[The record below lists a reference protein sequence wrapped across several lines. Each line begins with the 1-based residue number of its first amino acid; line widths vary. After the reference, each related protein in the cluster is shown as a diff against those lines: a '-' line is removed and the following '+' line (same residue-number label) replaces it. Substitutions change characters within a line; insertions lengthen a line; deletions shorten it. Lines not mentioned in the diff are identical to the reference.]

1 MNKENENIK
10 LMPELRFAEFD
21 KDGEWRLETVDNLS
35 ETVTAGGTPST
46 IKDEYWGGNIRWMN
60 SGELNLK
67 IVREVEGR
75 ITDKGLKNSSTK
87 IIPVNCV
94 LIGLAGQGKTRG
106 TVATNKVEIC
116 TNQSIASIFPN
127 DEVFDS
133 SYLYHN
139 LDNRYN
145 ELRELSAGGQGRG
158 GLNLKII
165 KELKIPI
172 PPEITEQ
179 QKIAATLTSL
189 DHLIAAENEKLEALQ
204 AHKKGLLQQLFPAKG
219 EKMPRVRFGEFS
231 GEWEIRSIAKNIDML
246 SGIALKSKELTN
258 NKSGTPILRGIN
270 ITEGKIRHSQ
280 EMDKFYLGDTS
291 KIDRYIVEEN
301 DIVIGM
307 DGSKVGKNVA
317 LISKHDA
324 GSILIQRVARIRAV
338 DSDIKYLYQ
347 HFVSHGFRSY
357 VDMVN
362 TSSGIPHISA
372 KQIRDY
378 EIGFPPTIKEQQKIS
393 YCLSSLDNKIATQSE
408 EIEALSKHKKG
419 LMQQMFP

>member
-1 MNKENENIK
+1 MQRNRKMNKVNENIK
-10 LMPELRFAEFD
+10 LVPELRFTEFET
-21 KDGEWRLETVDNLS
+21 DGEWRLEAIDNLS

-46 IKDEYWGGNIRWMN
+46 KKEDYWGGNIRWMN

-87 IIPVNCV
+87 IIPENCV

-106 TVATNKVEIC
+106 TVAINKVELC

-127 DEVFDS
+127 DKVFDS

-165 KELKIPI
+165 KEIKIPI
-172 PPEITEQ
+172 PPEKTEQ

-219 EKMPRVRFGEFS
+219 EKVPKLRFGEFS
-231 GEWEIRSIAKNIDML
+231 GEWEEKALGSIAENLSNKRIPITSAKREKGNIPYYGATGIIDYVKDFIFEEDLLLISEDGANLMDRNYPIAFAISGKTWVNNHAHVLKFKNKSTEALVQRFINSRSIEDYLTGQAQPKLNRKNLDRI
-246 SGIALKSKELTN
+246 
-258 NKSGTPILRGIN
+258 PIPLPKDPD
-270 ITEGKIRHSQ
+270 E
-280 EMDKFYLGDTS
+280 
-291 KIDRYIVEEN
+291 
-301 DIVIGM
+301 
-307 DGSKVGKNVA
+307 
-317 LISKHDA
+317 
-324 GSILIQRVARIRAV
+324 QR
-338 DSDIKYLYQ
+338 
-347 HFVSHGFRSY
+347 
-357 VDMVN
+357 
-362 TSSGIPHISA
+362 
-372 KQIRDY
+372 
-378 EIGFPPTIKEQQKIS
+378 
-393 YCLSSLDNKIATQSE
+393 KIANCFNSIDNLITAQSE
-408 EIEALSKHKKG
+408 KVQSLKEHKKG
-419 LMQQMFP
+419 LMQQMFPNLNT